1 MFGQVKN
8 KQRGSR
14 KMTSSTLKYG
24 INYIKQFGLKTL
36 GVRIIE
42 KKRERKFDYQGF
54 YEQNRVS
61 NGQLEEQRM
70 ESMKWEKR
78 PLVSIITPL
87 YHTPEKFLRELIESV
102 MASSYD
108 NWQLCLVDATSVEEE
123 RKKIYQIVSE
133 YQQKDNRD
141 GGKQKIL
148 YEKLRENYGIA
159 ENTNRALFMAKGD
172 YIAFLDHDDTI
183 TPDALYEMMAME
195 QKMGIDSTRAVMFYS
210 DEDKMNEEK
219 TCYYEPHFK
228 PDYNPDLLCANNY
241 ITHFLMVSRVLLE
254 EVGGIQ
260 GEFNGAQDYDFI
272 LRCTEKAENVVHIP
286 KVLYH
291 WRVHNASTSGGGGSK
306 DYALQ
311 AGRRAI
317 EQHLQRIGEYGMVQ
331 YTPYFGFYS
340 VNYEQRNKRKITLID
355 ISGRLDESVQ
365 EDQESEAYILFWD
378 SSLKPLRYDW
388 KEILMA
394 DIDRKGVGVVGGKI
408 YNVKHR
414 IEEAP
419 YFVEETANGKAL
431 VNKFQGLRAGYG
443 GYMHRANIQMDCDA
457 VSGRC
462 MLVKREV
469 IEKIEN
475 YAEQITQ
482 PYFYEVVCNTAKR
495 LGYRVMY
502 EPRVEM
508 KMTKGVGICHTK

>member
-61 NGQLEEQRM
+61 DGQLEEQRM

-183 TPDALYEMMAME
+183 TPDALYEMMTME

-272 LRCTEKAENVVHIP
+272 LRCTEKAEKVVHIP

-317 EQHLQRIGEYGMVQ
+317 EQHLQRIGE
-331 YTPYFGFYS
+331 
-340 VNYEQRNKRKITLID
+340 K
-355 ISGRLDESVQ
+355 
-365 EDQESEAYILFWD
+365 
-378 SSLKPLRYDW
+378 
-388 KEILMA
+388 
-394 DIDRKGVGVVGGKI
+394 
-408 YNVKHR
+408 
-414 IEEAP
+414 
-419 YFVEETANGKAL
+419 
-431 VNKFQGLRAGYG
+431 
-443 GYMHRANIQMDCDA
+443 
-457 VSGRC
+457 
-462 MLVKREV
+462 
-469 IEKIEN
+469 
-475 YAEQITQ
+475 
-482 PYFYEVVCNTAKR
+482 NT
-495 LGYRVMY
+495 
-502 EPRVEM
+502 
-508 KMTKGVGICHTK
+508 